1 MWEMRLCNCFLKQFQ
16 RVQGSLVYAF
26 WKAQKAFPFLYFLS
40 TYPEAT
46 FSRETSWFVFHN
58 KGVHWPVTLMGAY
71 HRDMNAHVELTV
83 LGGIYMKEHAF
94 CFRKS

>member
-1 MWEMRLCNCFLKQFQ
+1 MHFGMHRK
-16 RVQGSLVYAF
+16 
-26 WKAQKAFPFLYFLS
+26 PFHSPLYFLS
-40 TYPEAT
+40 TYPEAIT

-58 KGVHWPVTLMGAY
+58 KGVHWPLTLMGAY

-94 CFRKS
+94 CFRHS